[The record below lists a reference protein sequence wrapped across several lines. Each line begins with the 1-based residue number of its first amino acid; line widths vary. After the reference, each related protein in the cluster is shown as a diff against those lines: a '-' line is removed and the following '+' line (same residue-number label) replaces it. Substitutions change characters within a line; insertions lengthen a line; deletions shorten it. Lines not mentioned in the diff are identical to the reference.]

1 MRRGVRLLPLL
12 WALAACGDT
21 SAAPPAAAPPDAPPA
36 AAPAPDAPYAHANVL
51 LITIDSVRADRLGCY
66 GCERPTT
73 PHLDELAA
81 RSVRFEEAFA
91 NSSFTPPT
99 HASLLTGLYPAEH
112 GLRHWN
118 KSLADVPT
126 AADAFAAAGYRTLAI
141 TPLKTLLVLG
151 LGRGFELTH
160 SPESTQVGQQVILAD
175 GDAVNGSAL
184 EALLRKRD
192 TRPFFAWVHYYD
204 AHRPYGRQGPEW
216 SGRFV
221 QPDRPE
227 VGATEAWYQMT
238 PEKRATLGAGPAAIE
253 IMKDHYD
260 GGLAYLD
267 DRIGQLLSR
276 LQEAGVLEHTIV
288 VVVADHGEVFDEHGP
303 EWFAHDPYLYD
314 ENVHI
319 PLLLRLPGDAQA
331 GRRVPDLVSQVDLLP
346 TLLELTGVA
355 PLPDQ
360 RFSGRSFAPALAGTK
375 LRRTSVFADTQG
387 SDLSVPRDGMPAPSE
402 AEVLASR
409 DRQLMLRTESRKL
422 LLFVDRGTDE
432 LLDIADGEQQD
443 HSAEQPEALHDALRA
458 YEQWWKSLKPSTDT
472 GNVTDP
478 EMQRLLDALGYT
490 R

>member
-1 MRRGVRLLPLL
+1 MRRAARLLPVL

-21 SAAPPAAAPPDAPPA
+21 SAAPPV
-36 AAPAPDAPYAHANVL
+36 AAPAPDAPYPRANVL
-51 LITIDSVRADRLGCY
+51 LITLDSVRADRLGCY
-66 GCERPTT
+66 GCARPTT

-81 RSVRFEEAFA
+81 HAVSFEQAFA

-99 HASLLTGLYPAEH
+99 HASMLTGLYPAEH

-126 AADAFAAAGYRTLAI
+126 AADAFAAAGYRTLAV

-160 SPESTQVGQQVILAD
+160 SPESSQAGNQVIIAN

-192 TRPFFAWVHYYD
+192 ERPFFAWIHYYD

-227 VGATEAWYQMT
+227 VGATEAWYQLT
-238 PEKRATLGAGPAAIE
+238 PEKRAALGADAPAIQL
-253 IMKDHYD
+253 MKDHYD
-260 GGLAYLD
+260 GGLAFLD
-267 DRIGQLLSR
+267 DRLGQLFSR
-276 LQEAGVLEHTIV
+276 LQESGALKNTIV

-319 PLLLRLPGDAQA
+319 PLLMHLPGDAQA
-331 GRRVPDLVSQVDLLP
+331 GRHVPDMVSQVDLLP

-355 PLPDQ
+355 ALPGQ
-360 RFSGRSFAPALAGTK
+360 RLSGSSFAPALTGTK

-387 SDLSVPRDGMPAPSE
+387 NDLSLPREGEPPPTESD
-402 AEVLASR
+402 VRASR
-409 DRQLMLRTESRKL
+409 DRQLMLRTEDQKL
-422 LLFVDRGTDE
+422 LLYVDRGTDE
-432 LLDIADGEQQD
+432 LLDIAGGEQQD
-443 HSAEQPEALHDALRA
+443 RSADEPEALRDALRA
-458 YEQWWKSLKPSTDT
+458 YDQWWKSLKPSEDT

-478 EMQRLLDALGYT
+478 EMQRFLEALGYT
-490 R
+490 GKH

>member
-1 MRRGVRLLPLL
+1 
-12 WALAACGDT
+12 A
-21 SAAPPAAAPPDAPPA
+21 AAPPAAAPDVPPA
-36 AAPAPDAPYAHANVL
+36 APASDAPYARANVL
-51 LITIDSVRADRLGCY
+51 LITLDSVREDRLGCY

-81 RSVRFEEAFA
+81 RSVLFEEAFA

-151 LGRGFELTH
+151 LSRGFELMH
-160 SPESTQVGQQVILAD
+160 SPESGQVGQQVIIAD
-175 GDAVNGSAL
+175 GDAVNASAL

-192 TRPFFAWVHYYD
+192 DRPFFAWVHYYD

-227 VGATEAWYQMT
+227 VGATEAWYQLT
-238 PEKRATLGAGPAAIE
+238 PGKRVSLSAGPAAIQ

-267 DRIGQLLSR
+267 DRLGQLFSR
-276 LQEAGVLEHTIV
+276 LQQAGVLDSTIV

-303 EWFAHDPYLYD
+303 EWFAHDPYLFD

-319 PLLLRLPGDAQA
+319 PLLVHLPGDAQA
-331 GRRVPDLVSQVDLLP
+331 GRHASDMVSQVDVLP

-355 PLPDQ
+355 PLPGQ
-360 RFSGRSFAPALAGTK
+360 RFSGASFAPALTGTN
-375 LRRTSVFADTQG
+375 LHRTSVFADTQG
-387 SDLSVPRDGMPAPSE
+387 SDLSVQPQGAPPPSD
-402 AEVLASR
+402 ADVKASR
-409 DRQLMLRTESRKL
+409 DRQLMLRTEHQKL
-422 LLFVDRGTDE
+422 LLYIDRGTEGLDM
-432 LLDIADGEQQD
+432 LLDLADGEQQD
-443 HSAEQPEALHDALRA
+443 HAADQPEALRGALRA
-458 YEQWWKSLKPSTDT
+458 YEQWWQNLKPSADT
-472 GNVTDP
+472 GNVTDA
-478 EMQRLLDALGYT
+478 EMQRILKAMGYI